1 MEKIVC
7 RQLSFAYPKS
17 EYQALK
23 NVDFSVENG
32 EFCLVI
38 GKSAAILKFSA
49 PSAMLPKMLRK
60 ILFATRCAASFRLG

>member
-38 GKSAAILKFSA
+38 GKSAAGKSTLLKLMKKEIA
-49 PSAMLPKMLRK
+49 PFVWVDKYGYARR
-60 ILFATRCAASFRLG
+60 AN

>member
-7 RQLSFAYPKS
+7 KKLSFAYPKS

-23 NVDFSVENG
+23 SVDFSVENG

-38 GKSAAILKFSA
+38 GKSAAGKSTLLKL
-49 PSAMLPKMLRK
+49 MK
-60 ILFATRCAASFRLG
+60 